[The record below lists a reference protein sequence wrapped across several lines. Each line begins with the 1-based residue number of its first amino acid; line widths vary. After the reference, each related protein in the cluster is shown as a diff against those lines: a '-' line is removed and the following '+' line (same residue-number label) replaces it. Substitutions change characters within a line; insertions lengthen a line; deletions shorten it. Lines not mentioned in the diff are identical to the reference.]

1 MNQIRHANRRTS
13 WDKGRHGPTS
23 VIMAEA
29 NLRPAP
35 TLECTIWRASGSK
48 YIYLPLGLCIL
59 ANTSTRGPTHLHL
72 DRWHSCPNRPICT
85 PPPALA
91 DYGAHWG
98 KQRKTARWA
107 GQHRGMC
114 SSWPV
119 LTIVQGKG
127 LHSPTRCRVITVT
140 LGRLQG
146 EGHHRPTPI
155 FQGRGHHLPA
165 PLPHNAETI
174 LGQRTQGKVLAKA
187 IIGQHLLVIF
197 PYAIQA
203 RGLSRSSRPGHHGYP
218 GHCHQPSRLIV
229 VIFISPQAKMLLQ
242 IGLLRGMPGNI
253 KRFQSVHAGTHGL
266 SL

>member
-1 MNQIRHANRRTS
+1 
-13 WDKGRHGPTS
+13 
-23 VIMAEA
+23 MAEA

-35 TLECTIWRASGSK
+35 TLECTIWRASGSD

-59 ANTSTRGPTHLHL
+59 ANTSTRGPTLHE
-72 DRWHSCPNRPICT
+72 NQA

-91 DYGAHWG
+91 DYGAHWRE
-98 KQRKTARWA
+98 QRKTARSA
-107 GQHRGMC
+107 GQHRGTC

-119 LTIVQGKG
+119 LTIVQGEG
-127 LHSPTRCRVITVT
+127 LHSPTRCHVTTVT

-174 LGQRTQGKVLAKA
+174 LGQRTQGKVLAKT

-229 VIFISPQAKMLLQ
+229 VILSPLKPKCCCRL
-242 IGLLRGMPGNI
+242 GC
-253 KRFQSVHAGTHGL
+253 
-266 SL
+266 